1 MSSERA
7 IVVLD
12 VGRVVLGLS
21 MRSAMAEW
29 RRRLGFRLATMLLRL
44 AGWDGVRRHEVGLI
58 DGRGLHAEIC
68 ERVGQELTFEDF
80 VAGWN
85 ALLTGPLPGAVELV
99 RELAGRGEVH
109 ALSNTN
115 DLHRERFVSE
125 WPELFAPLGH
135 LACSHELGCRKPEAR
150 IYDAFCEQVGARP
163 EQLIFFD
170 DRPENVAAARDAGWQ
185 AEVATGP
192 AAVRRALVRRRVLP
206 G

>member
-80 VAGWN
+80 CTLCRLTT
-85 ALLTGPLPGAVELV
+85 LLGDVPCLFSYWAYCSSSERGPP
-99 RELAGRGEVH
+99 
-109 ALSNTN
+109 
-115 DLHRERFVSE
+115 
-125 WPELFAPLGH
+125 AP
-135 LACSHELGCRKPEAR
+135 
-150 IYDAFCEQVGARP
+150 
-163 EQLIFFD
+163 
-170 DRPENVAAARDAGWQ
+170 
-185 AEVATGP
+185 
-192 AAVRRALVRRRVLP
+192 
-206 G
+206 